1 MKKIVMWFGVW
12 SLCMILAGCQ
22 NNDPNTSEGKK
33 SLPKATAASQNAER
47 SGRGGKKKKA
57 TADYSKA
64 KLDTGFYSKDKEKVA
79 AWLKK
84 YPARY
89 DSEKAAYQEKVLLFG
104 YQENRMGKEALEEF
118 LEKWQECWKE
128 KISYQQSI
136 VVFQLMKRPEICVC
150 GHLKHLLLH
159 RKSDVLLFAV
169 VIMRIVTLILAFA
182 ALTVTFVTILIV
194 HNKFLSLVL
203 IYIMHK

>member
-1 MKKIVMWFGVW
+1 
-12 SLCMILAGCQ
+12 MILAGCQ

-33 SLPKATAASQNAER
+33 SLPKATVASQNAER

-118 LEKWQECWKE
+118 LEKWQECRKE

-136 VVFQLMKRPEICVC
+136 VV
-150 GHLKHLLLH
+150 LLYTVEGDPIY
-159 RKSDVLLFAV
+159 SYLLNDSGSVYIYEDASRDRYGSGSYEWMTDTFHKKEYKEDG
-169 VIMRIVTLILAFA
+169 IKYTEYYFGKGEDCFCLTLRER
-182 ALTVTFVTILIV
+182 V
-194 HNKFLSLVL
+194 
-203 IYIMHK
+203 